1 MNERETDKSAKLPGV
16 YRHKVTGV
24 EVTLKTQ
31 PKLGTPLINAY
42 IRSGFEYVGPK
53 PVKDV
58 SEVVSDTTESGAV
71 DVVEGDKFTETK
83 TKNGTIQYRKNGKLI
98 SKEEYEN
105 K

>member
-1 MNERETDKSAKLPGV
+1 MNEKETDKSTKLPGI
-16 YRHKVTGV
+16 YRHKDTGV

-53 PVKDV
+53 PVE
-58 SEVVSDTTESGAV
+58 SEVVFEPQVGV
-71 DVVEGDKFTETK
+71 DKYIEKVN
-83 TKNGTIQYRKNGKLI
+83 KNGKPMYYKNGKLI

-105 K
+105 NK